1 VGSGREALRGVDF
14 VVEPGEF
21 EAIMGPSGSGKSTL
35 LHILGGLD
43 DISEGEVSLAGHRLA
58 QMEDKELTLLRRR
71 QVEVVFW

>member
-1 VGSGREALRGVDF
+1 
-14 VVEPGEF
+14 
-21 EAIMGPSGSGKSTL
+21 MGPSGSGKSTL

-71 QVEVVFW
+71 PVGVVFWCR